1 MLQSEHFNI
10 HIRTFM
16 VHSLNCGGL
25 IIIIIIIFF
34 KFFLIQLNFGVN
46 SMYNSGV
53 NII

>member
-10 HIRTFM
+10 HIRIFM

-25 IIIIIIIFF
+25 IIIIFF

>member
-1 MLQSEHFNI
+1 MLQSEHF

-25 IIIIIIIFF
+25 IIIIFFFF
-34 KFFLIQLNFGVN
+34 KFFLIKLNFGVN